1 MTDTAYAG
9 RHRTASSAD
18 ITCPRIT
25 VENIS
30 TTLIRRDT
38 LYVSLVDSTT
48 HNMLGI
54 NFGPDAIAALRFA
67 LGAGHDVSA
76 CICGT
81 GRSVQCASPR
91 HAVSLA
97 GVKL

>member
-1 MTDTAYAG
+1 MAPTDRLAYRG

-18 ITCPRIT
+18 ITCPRIA

-30 TTLIRRDT
+30 TSLIRRDT

-48 HNMLGI
+48 HNMMGI
-54 NFGPDAIAALRFA
+54 NFGTDAVAALRDA
-67 LGAGHDVSA
+67 LGSGREPA

-91 HAVSLA
+91 HAA
-97 GVKL
+97 

>member
-1 MTDTAYAG
+1 MAPTDRLAYRG

-30 TTLIRRDT
+30 TSLIHGDT

-48 HNMLGI
+48 HNMMGI
-54 NFGPDAIAALRFA
+54 NFGTDAVAALRDA
-67 LGAGHDVSA
+67 LGSGREPA

-91 HAVSLA
+91 HAVTL
-97 GVKL
+97 

>member
-1 MTDTAYAG
+1 MTPTDRTAYAG

-30 TTLIRRDT
+30 TSLIRRDT

-48 HNMLGI
+48 HNMMGI
-54 NFGPDAIAALRFA
+54 NFSPDAVAALRDA
-67 LGAGHDVSA
+67 LGSCREPA

-91 HAVSLA
+91 HAVTA
-97 GVKL
+97 